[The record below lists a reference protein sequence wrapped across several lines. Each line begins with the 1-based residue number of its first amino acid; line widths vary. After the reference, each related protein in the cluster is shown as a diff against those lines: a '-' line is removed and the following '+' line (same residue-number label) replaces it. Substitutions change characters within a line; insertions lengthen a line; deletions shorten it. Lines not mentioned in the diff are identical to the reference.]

1 MEQFLFKM
9 VMTWM
14 PHVNEIN
21 NSNIPVFLHT
31 IRQHFLAYYYF
42 ASLLL
47 RILLQTVEPS
57 FVVWVNE
64 ASWPACCG
72 KRCGEVQ
79 RNRGDDVSFFS
90 CFESPLEDEKRG
102 RRTSLEAHLA
112 AHAAFSLRVSTT
124 LERMFEQSGPPDR
137 HTWKSRNA
145 AICANFCAV
154 CAHCLTR
161 GRSRMKVFH
170 CCSHFWYPPAL
181 YSREGLDE
189 TDFCWRSKLF

>member
-1 MEQFLFKM
+1 MKLTILTSLCFYILYVSTFWRITILHHCSCAFRCKPLNPALLYESTRHRDQLVAGKGVEWSREIG
-9 VMTWM
+9 VMT
-14 PHVNEIN
+14 
-21 NSNIPVFLHT
+21 L
-31 IRQHFLAYYYF
+31 
-42 ASLLL
+42 
-47 RILLQTVEPS
+47 
-57 FVVWVNE
+57 
-64 ASWPACCG
+64 
-72 KRCGEVQ
+72 
-79 RNRGDDVSFFS
+79 
-90 CFESPLEDEKRG
+90 RG
-102 RRTSLEAHLA
+102 RRTSLKAHLA

-189 TDFCWRSKLF
+189 TDFYWRSKLFYSGIFVVRVYQWKVTFVIAPRFSQ